1 MLSGTKCQTVNP
13 SAGHSHPLTGSSGK
27 VVLLFLLAFP
37 LAVRHSTGLR
47 GPLAVV
53 TGFVAFGVFQAVEYL
68 LLR

>member
-1 MLSGTKCQTVNP
+1 
-13 SAGHSHPLTGSSGK
+13 
-27 VVLLFLLAFP
+27 
-37 LAVRHSTGLR
+37 VRHSTGLR